1 MRHDLPAGHVEQ
13 AIAPAREYY
22 SAVSPLQAIGLA
34 VKVGHL
40 DPAGHF
46 VQTLSLVSAYH
57 PEVQGT
63 SALETLGQELP
74 AGHVEQIIAPASE
87 YCCNYDPSHKTGL

>member
-40 DPAGHF
+40 DPAGH
-46 VQTLSLVSAYH
+46 
-57 PEVQGT
+57 
-63 SALETLGQELP
+63 
-74 AGHVEQIIAPASE
+74 
-87 YCCNYDPSHKTGL
+87 